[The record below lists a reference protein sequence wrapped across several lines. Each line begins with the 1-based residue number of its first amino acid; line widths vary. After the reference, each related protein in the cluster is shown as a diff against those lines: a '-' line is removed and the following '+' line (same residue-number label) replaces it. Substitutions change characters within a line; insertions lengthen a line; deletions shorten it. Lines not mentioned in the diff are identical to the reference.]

1 VKIQDQRSWLIPWL
15 VEQARGQGIECF
27 SVGALIVREGRAL
40 LLRRSPGDFLGGL
53 WDLPGGR
60 LEPGETILDTLRR
73 EVVEETGL
81 RSGAASGFVGSFDY
95 LSASGRRVRQFNF
108 VVSTGPGEPRL
119 RSGEHDAAA
128 WVGLEEVADCGAS
141 GEVKRILLEALRW
154 GSRTRPVREG
164 IPSWD
169 RLLELGF
176 PTQDFVI
183 FGSAPMTVRWLRDRA
198 ADLDL
203 VAQGVAWRM
212 ATLMGPVSGTDSGV
226 GSKVRLDGGQIE
238 VYSAWAP
245 GNWELQ
251 QLIDSAE
258 VIEGVRFAR
267 LDDVLT
273 WKQAMGRPKDLVD
286 AVRILAYLACRP
298 QEVRG

>member
-1 VKIQDQRSWLIPWL
+1 MLFEV
-15 VEQARGQGIECF
+15 
-27 SVGALIVREGRAL
+27 
-40 LLRRSPGDFLGGL
+40 LRF
-53 WDLPGGR
+53 
-60 LEPGETILDTLRR
+60 
-73 EVVEETGL
+73 
-81 RSGAASGFVGSFDY
+81 
-95 LSASGRRVRQFNF
+95 
-108 VVSTGPGEPRL
+108 
-119 RSGEHDAAA
+119 
-128 WVGLEEVADCGAS
+128 
-141 GEVKRILLEALRW
+141 

-203 VAQGVAWRM
+203 VARGDAWRI

-245 GNWELQ
+245 GNWEL
-251 QLIDSAE
+251 
-258 VIEGVRFAR
+258 
-267 LDDVLT
+267 
-273 WKQAMGRPKDLVD
+273 
-286 AVRILAYLACRP
+286 
-298 QEVRG
+298 